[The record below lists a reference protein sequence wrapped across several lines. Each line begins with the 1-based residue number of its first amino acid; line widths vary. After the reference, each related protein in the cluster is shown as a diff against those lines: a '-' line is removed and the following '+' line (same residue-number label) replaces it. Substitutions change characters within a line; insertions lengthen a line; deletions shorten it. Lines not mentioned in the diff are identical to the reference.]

1 MRYSLIAPTFSRP
14 DEVYE
19 FLESLT
25 HQQYSDFEV
34 IIADGSPHND
44 VKPVVEPFEGKLNL
58 IYIYE
63 KYLPVSDARN
73 RAAEVANGDWLIF
86 LDSDCIIPE
95 YYLQRVDKFI
105 EQNNVDLFGGP
116 DKAHESFTPTQK
128 AISYAMTS
136 ILTTGGIR
144 GKEKHVGVF
153 HPRGFNMGIRKQAFM
168 DVNGYATDF
177 RCGEDIELSMR
188 LIEKGKQSALIPE
201 AFVYHKRRTDFLKFF
216 KQVFRFGAA
225 RINIWQRH
233 PKELKITHLFPS
245 IFMLFVLSVPFQF
258 FISESLFYCS
268 SILLII
274 YSIANLILA
283 TKETGSIKTGFLSLI
298 AAYVMLFGYG
308 WGFIKNFVEVKVKGN
323 TSGLKL

>member
-34 IIADGSPHND
+34 IIADGSPHDD
-44 VKPVVEPFEGKLNL
+44 VKPVVNPFVGKLNL

-105 EQNNVDLFGGP
+105 ELNKVELFGGP

-153 HPRGFNMGIRKQAFM
+153 HPRGFNMGIKKQAFLE
-168 DVNGYATDF
+168 VNGYATDF

-188 LIEKGKQSALIPE
+188 LIEKGKKSALIPE

-233 PKELKITHLFPS
+233 PKELKITHLFPTV
-245 IFMLFVLSVPFQF
+245 FMLFVLSVPFQF
-258 FISESLFYCS
+258 FISEYLFYFS
-268 SILLII
+268 SLILFL
-274 YSIANLILA
+274 YSIANFVLA

-308 WGFIKNFVEVKVKGN
+308 WGFLKNFVEVKVKGN

>member
-34 IIADGSPHND
+34 IIADGSPHDD
-44 VKPVVEPFEGKLNL
+44 VKPVVNPFMGKLNL

-105 EQNNVDLFGGP
+105 ELNKVELFGGP

-153 HPRGFNMGIRKQAFM
+153 HPRGFNMGIKKQAFLE
-168 DVNGYATDF
+168 VNGYATDF

-188 LIEKGKQSALIPE
+188 LLEKGKKSALIPE

-233 PKELKITHLFPS
+233 PKELKITHLFPTV
-245 IFMLFVLSVPFQF
+245 FMLFVLSVPFQF
-258 FISESLFYCS
+258 FISEYLFYFS
-268 SILLII
+268 SLILFL
-274 YSIANLILA
+274 YSIANFVLA

-308 WGFIKNFVEVKVKGN
+308 WGFLKNFVEVKVKGN

>member
-34 IIADGSPHND
+34 IIADGSPHDD
-44 VKPVVEPFEGKLNL
+44 VKPVVNPFMGKLNL

-105 EQNNVDLFGGP
+105 ELNKVELFGGP

-153 HPRGFNMGIRKQAFM
+153 HPRGFNMGIKKQAFLE
-168 DVNGYATDF
+168 VNGYATDF

-188 LIEKGKQSALIPE
+188 LLEKGKKSALIPE

-233 PKELKITHLFPS
+233 PKELKITHLFPTV
-245 IFMLFVLSVPFQF
+245 FMLFVLSVPFQF
-258 FISESLFYCS
+258 FISENLFYFS
-268 SILLII
+268 SLIFFL
-274 YSIANLILA
+274 YSIANFVLA

-308 WGFIKNFVEVKVKGN
+308 WGFLKNFVEVKVKGN

>member
-34 IIADGSPHND
+34 IIADGSPHDD
-44 VKPVVEPFEGKLNL
+44 VKPVVNPFMGKLNL

-73 RAAEVANGDWLIF
+73 RAAEVANGDWLMF

-105 EQNNVDLFGGP
+105 ELNKVELFGGP

-153 HPRGFNMGIRKQAFM
+153 HPRGFNMGIKKQAFLE
-168 DVNGYATDF
+168 VNGYATDF

-188 LIEKGKQSALIPE
+188 LLEKGKKSALIPE

-233 PKELKITHLFPS
+233 PKELKITHLFPTV
-245 IFMLFVLSVPFQF
+245 FMLFVLSVPFQF
-258 FISESLFYCS
+258 FISENLFYFS
-268 SILLII
+268 SLILFL
-274 YSIANLILA
+274 YSIANFVLA

-308 WGFIKNFVEVKVKGN
+308 WGFLKNFVEVKVKGN

>member
-34 IIADGSPHND
+34 IIADGSPHDD
-44 VKPVVEPFEGKLNL
+44 VKPVVNPFMGKLNL

-105 EQNNVDLFGGP
+105 ELNKVELFGGP

-153 HPRGFNMGIRKQAFM
+153 HPRGFNMGIKKQAFLE
-168 DVNGYATDF
+168 VNGYATDF

-188 LIEKGKQSALIPE
+188 LLEKGKKSALIPE

-233 PKELKITHLFPS
+233 PKELKITHLFPTV
-245 IFMLFVLSVPFQF
+245 FMLFVLSVPFQF
-258 FISESLFYCS
+258 FISENLFYFS
-268 SILLII
+268 SLILFL
-274 YSIANLILA
+274 YSIANFVLA

-308 WGFIKNFVEVKVKGN
+308 WGFLKNFVEVKVKGN

>member
-25 HQQYSDFEV
+25 HQQYSNFEV

-73 RAAEVANGDWLIF
+73 RAAGVANGEWLIF

-153 HPRGFNMGIRKQAFM
+153 HPRGFNMGIRKQAFI

-216 KQVFRFGAA
+216 RQVFRFGAA

-245 IFMLFVLSVPFQF
+245 VFMLFVLSVPFQF

>member
-34 IIADGSPHND
+34 IIADGSPHDD
-44 VKPVVEPFEGKLNL
+44 VKPVVNPFMGKLNL

-105 EQNNVDLFGGP
+105 ELNKVELFGGP

-144 GKEKHVGVF
+144 GKKKHVGVF
-153 HPRGFNMGIRKQAFM
+153 HPRGFNMGIKKQAFLE
-168 DVNGYATDF
+168 VNGYATDF

-188 LIEKGKQSALIPE
+188 LLEKGKKSALIPE

-233 PKELKITHLFPS
+233 PKELKITHLFPTV
-245 IFMLFVLSVPFQF
+245 FMLFVLSVPFQF
-258 FISESLFYCS
+258 FISENLFYFS
-268 SILLII
+268 SLILFL
-274 YSIANLILA
+274 YSIANFVLA

-308 WGFIKNFVEVKVKGN
+308 WGFLKNFVEVKVKGN

>member
-44 VKPVVEPFEGKLNL
+44 VKPVVDPFIDKFNL

-73 RAAEVANGDWLIF
+73 RAAEVANGEWLIF

-188 LIEKGKQSALIPE
+188 LIENGKKSALIPE

-233 PKELKITHLFPS
+233 PDELKITHLFPTV
-245 IFMLFVLSVPFQF
+245 FMLFVLSVPFQF
-258 FISESLFYCS
+258 FISEYLFHFSCF
-268 SILLII
+268 ILTV
-274 YSIANLILA
+274 YSIANLVLA
-283 TKETGSIKTGFLSLI
+283 ARETGSVKTGFLSLI

-308 WGFIKNFVEVKVKGN
+308 WGFIKNFVEVKIKGN
-323 TSGLKL
+323 HSGLKL

>member
-34 IIADGSPHND
+34 IIADGSPHDD
-44 VKPVVEPFEGKLNL
+44 VKPVVNPFVGKLNL

-105 EQNNVDLFGGP
+105 ELNKVELFGGP

-153 HPRGFNMGIRKQAFM
+153 HPRGFNMGIKKQAFLE
-168 DVNGYATDF
+168 VNGYATDF

-188 LIEKGKQSALIPE
+188 LLEKGKKSALIPE

-233 PKELKITHLFPS
+233 PKELKITHLFPTV
-245 IFMLFVLSVPFQF
+245 FMLFVLSVPFQF
-258 FISESLFYCS
+258 FISEYLFYFS
-268 SILLII
+268 SLILFL
-274 YSIANLILA
+274 YSIANFVLA

-308 WGFIKNFVEVKVKGN
+308 WGFLKNFVEVKVKGN

>member
-34 IIADGSPHND
+34 IIADGSPHDD
-44 VKPVVEPFEGKLNL
+44 VKPVVNPFVGKLNL

-95 YYLQRVDKFI
+95 YYLQRIDKFI
-105 EQNNVDLFGGP
+105 ELNKVELFGGP

-153 HPRGFNMGIRKQAFM
+153 HPRGFNMGIKKQAFLE
-168 DVNGYATDF
+168 VNGYATDF

-188 LIEKGKQSALIPE
+188 LLEKGKKSALIPE

-233 PKELKITHLFPS
+233 PKELKITHLFPTV
-245 IFMLFVLSVPFQF
+245 FMLFVLSVPFQF
-258 FISESLFYCS
+258 FISEYLFYS
-268 SILLII
+268 SSLILFL
-274 YSIANLILA
+274 YSIANFVLA

-308 WGFIKNFVEVKVKGN
+308 WGFLKNFVEVKVKGN

>member
-34 IIADGSPHND
+34 IIADGSPHDD
-44 VKPVVEPFEGKLNL
+44 VKPVVNPFVGKLNL

-105 EQNNVDLFGGP
+105 ELNKVELFGGP

-153 HPRGFNMGIRKQAFM
+153 HPRGFNMGIKKQAFLE
-168 DVNGYATDF
+168 VNGYATDF

-188 LIEKGKQSALIPE
+188 LLEKGKKSALIPE

-233 PKELKITHLFPS
+233 PKELKITHLFPTV
-245 IFMLFVLSVPFQF
+245 FMLFVLSVPFQF
-258 FISESLFYCS
+258 FISENLFYFS
-268 SILLII
+268 SLILFL
-274 YSIANLILA
+274 YSIANFVLA

-308 WGFIKNFVEVKVKGN
+308 WGF
-323 TSGLKL
+323 LK

>member
-34 IIADGSPHND
+34 IIADGSPHDD
-44 VKPVVEPFEGKLNL
+44 VKPVVNPFVGKLNL

-95 YYLQRVDKFI
+95 YYLQRIDKFI
-105 EQNNVDLFGGP
+105 ELNKVELFGGP

-153 HPRGFNMGIRKQAFM
+153 HPRGFNMGIKKQAFFE
-168 DVNGYATDF
+168 VNGYATDF

-188 LIEKGKQSALIPE
+188 LLEKGKKSALIPE

-233 PKELKITHLFPS
+233 PKELKITHLFPTV
-245 IFMLFVLSVPFQF
+245 FMLFVLSVPFQF
-258 FISESLFYCS
+258 FISEYLFYFS
-268 SILLII
+268 SLILFL
-274 YSIANLILA
+274 YSIANFVLA

-308 WGFIKNFVEVKVKGN
+308 WGFLKNFVEVKVKGN

>member
-34 IIADGSPHND
+34 IIADGSPHDD
-44 VKPVVEPFEGKLNL
+44 VKPVVNLFVGKLNL

-105 EQNNVDLFGGP
+105 ELNKVELFGGP

-153 HPRGFNMGIRKQAFM
+153 HPRGFNMGIKKQAFLE
-168 DVNGYATDF
+168 VNGYATDF

-188 LIEKGKQSALIPE
+188 LLEKGKKSALIPE

-233 PKELKITHLFPS
+233 PKELKITHLFPTV
-245 IFMLFVLSVPFQF
+245 FMLFVLSVPFQF
-258 FISESLFYCS
+258 FISENLFYFS
-268 SILLII
+268 SLILFL
-274 YSIANLILA
+274 YSIANFVLA

-308 WGFIKNFVEVKVKGN
+308 WGFLKNFVEVKVKGN

>member
-34 IIADGSPHND
+34 IIADGSPHDD
-44 VKPVVEPFEGKLNL
+44 VKPVVNPFMGKLNL

-105 EQNNVDLFGGP
+105 ELNKVELFGGP

-153 HPRGFNMGIRKQAFM
+153 HPRGFNMGIKKQAFLE
-168 DVNGYATDF
+168 VNGYATDF

-188 LIEKGKQSALIPE
+188 LLEKGKKSALIPE

-233 PKELKITHLFPS
+233 PKELKITHLFPTV
-245 IFMLFVLSVPFQF
+245 FMLFVLSVPFQF
-258 FISESLFYCS
+258 FISENLFYFS
-268 SILLII
+268 SLILFL
-274 YSIANLILA
+274 YSIANFVLA

-308 WGFIKNFVEVKVKGN
+308 WGFLKDFVKVN